1 MCILQLLFISGN
13 LTMSSVTYL
22 HLELVA
28 DVAAIKLRA
37 DQFEFPVKQCLS
49 VPVLVADEVQDLL
62 VVGHGVDTWDTEGVT
77 WKGEWNSIIR
87 GVTCEQSRYQNPVP
101 VMTRPRL
108 EELIS
113 RPRCCRWVTST
124 SRPSCSPSSS
134 SPTTVTSH
142 VSRLC
147 MISSDTTV
155 SWTEGTIE
163 RRKTNMI
170 IIVL

>member
-77 WKGEWNSIIR
+77 
-87 GVTCEQSRYQNPVP
+87 
-101 VMTRPRL
+101 
-108 EELIS
+108 
-113 RPRCCRWVTST
+113 
-124 SRPSCSPSSS
+124 
-134 SPTTVTSH
+134 
-142 VSRLC
+142 
-147 MISSDTTV
+147 
-155 SWTEGTIE
+155 
-163 RRKTNMI
+163 
-170 IIVL
+170 